1 MNMDLGVQGLEA
13 VKLAMGPP
21 QHETTTKQHQKFNS
35 LPFEERVKFSTHE
48 RTRVNDVFR
57 PVKITA
63 WFVLKAVLIKRLLV
77 DNFVSNSKVAWVLV
91 SLYFLNSWKAERFPT
106 DRLVSEV
113 IPVQPFFGVLLG
125 IAQHRNNLHG
135 FVLDLLRHVKFQTIM
150 LPAPL
155 TTSVVVM
162 DARDREYV
170 LKTNAQNYLKNFPD
184 DSTSFEM
191 VFAELLGRGIFAT
204 DQSEWLE
211 SRKTASHMFTGHALA
226 EQMERVFNLHADHV
240 VELLSKKTNG
250 TVIDMQ
256 EVFQCAVFDAFCE
269 IAFDHH
275 ANSVLSAVEGQKPG
289 FLVSFDFCQGVAAER
304 TATHPLAWMFSRL
317 LGQGKEAE
325 FKTHAQAIDDYIYP
339 LIRSRLAE
347 SDVSQRKDLL
357 SLYIQNGRAHNQE
370 LSEVEL
376 RDVIVNFMIAG
387 RDTTSC
393 LLTYS
398 VKYLNEN
405 VDARQ
410 RLMDECLTGLF
421 APVVTFESTKHVPF
435 ADAVVNEVLRLAPPV
450 ANDFR
455 MCIERDVLPSG
466 QVVLPRS
473 RMLLANQAIGRDPFL
488 WANPESFVPERW
500 MRYDDDSS
508 SGKRTALPVKRVD
521 EYVHPVFFAGRRL
534 CLGRDMARY
543 EAITFMTKLFTQLEI
558 TPLPNQ
564 SNATATGPVIFLKH
578 GLKCTVELK

>member
-1 MNMDLGVQGLEA
+1 MDLGVQGLEA

-21 QHETTTKQHQKFNS
+21 QRETAAKQHHNKFDS
-35 LPFEERVKFSTHE
+35 LPFEERVKFSTQE
-48 RTRVNDVFR
+48 RTRVNDLLLPAKVVGR
-57 PVKITA
+57 
-63 WFVLKAVLIKRLLV
+63 FVLKAVLIKRLLV
-77 DNFVSNSKVAWVLV
+77 DNFVSNGKVAWLLV
-91 SLYFLNSWKAERFPT
+91 SLYFLNSWKAARFPT
-106 DRLVSEV
+106 DALVSEF
-113 IPVQPFFGVLLG
+113 IPVQPFFGILLG
-125 IAQHRNNLHG
+125 IAKHRHNLHG
-135 FVLDLLRHVKFQTIM
+135 FVLDLVRHVQFQTVV

-155 TTSVVVM
+155 TATVAVM

-170 LKTNAQNYLKNFPD
+170 LKTNAQNYLKNFPG

-211 SRKTASHMFTGHALA
+211 SRKTASHMFTGSALA
-226 EQMERVFNLHADHV
+226 QQMERVFNLHADHV
-240 VELLSKKTNG
+240 VDLLSKKANSG

-275 ANSVLSAVEGQKPG
+275 ANSVSSAVEGQKPG

-304 TATHPLAWMFSRL
+304 TATHPLVWMFSRL

-325 FKTHAQAIDDYIYP
+325 FKAHAQAIDDYIYP

-405 VDARQ
+405 ADVRQ
-410 RLMDECLTGLF
+410 RLMQECLAGLV
-421 APVVTFESTKHVPF
+421 APVVSFESTKHVPF

-455 MCIERDVLPSG
+455 MCIEQDVLPSG
-466 QVVLPRS
+466 QVVFPRS

-488 WANPESFVPERW
+488 WANPESFTPERW
-500 MRYDDDSS
+500 MHYEDE
-508 SGKRTALPVKRVD
+508 GKRTPLPVKRVD

-564 SNATATGPVIFLKH
+564 SDATATGPVMFLKH